1 MPAPQRKAKQ
11 MVSIA
16 NDAIY
21 AKEEDE
27 IPFKPVIVRAPGQTN
42 GDSLERFTEITMF
55 GVAMIAIWTG
65 LLGIAFA
72 ENTGEEKFAYLFGG
86 GFLSAGIALFMVELQ
101 AKKNDFQLMISQNY
115 LLGMA
120 FFFMAVGALW
130 GIRYLAGFFTLS
142 EFEFDGSK
150 FTLLGS
156 IDAETGDF
164 IANANLIYAQT
175 LGAFVMWLSHR
186 KILDRYKGDTSFG
199 WAVASYIPLAL
210 LLVGVGTWIEW
221 AEYEVSYPLGIAIV
235 GLCGLA
241 MYSALMSNKSINF
254 AVVSVVS
261 GIIPIIYEILNENAP
276 EEGKG
281 GALSL
286 LIFIIIIQGYLA
298 GNERLKQT
306 LAEKMS
312 FFMIGV
318 VVVAMLIAS
327 LEDFNLVIGEFK
339 QAEMS
344 NQSAANIL
352 TLPVALWITVLCAYF
367 PATHKNRVPA
377 MPIGLA
383 FSLWTLDGDEAII
396 PWVIALFMISYML
409 FAAEATRKWVANL
422 TISALSFSYL
432 FSDQIG
438 YGVDQVEMDIAI
450 AIGIVVIAETA
461 RRLDKISI
469 WSSVQTVSFIALS
482 STILDSEYWFVTW
495 IFVIYLLGMVYE
507 SMLRARG
514 KDDIERRNAT
524 LALITAL
531 VVSTGLLLTGKLDIP
546 QAYQISA
553 LNGVSLEFV
562 LLGLIVYGLFNTVR
576 DVEVDIGQL
585 MSLLELKAAGAY
597 TYDSETNAWY
607 IKEVDDSDVLTE
619 SSIGSIGRISMAF
632 SLLAITIGISM
643 LNPEVLVGDAFYMVG
658 LYAIPIGIV
667 MWEIKSMD
675 VISSQSRMIGAFMLL
690 IVAAS
695 SIPLMFGLEGQ
706 GVERPDGLFKAG
718 ILYDLIFLSAPIG
731 AFVLINKRGLD
742 REHLNRSADQVML
755 CILLVIGMLD
765 QSGGLLFL
773 AMYGLVTITAI
784 QYRHHGVT
792 LLAPLA
798 TISMYWTYEHGLA
811 HAFLDSFFDNPD
823 DITEI
828 RILWFT
834 RVTGMLVAAHML
846 MPLVW
851 SVRDAQR
858 KEIVDNPF
866 PWFLPMIWFLF
877 AIWAVLPSAS
887 WLPLVA
893 CIFGIANAWVRGDI
907 NLIPLLSV
915 GIIFSFMIG
924 FADGGYFTGD
934 IFGYSMLF
942 SGMVIYVLWL
952 AESNGIMRM
961 NVVDEERLA
970 QLMPY
975 PLDTQLRF
983 LTISTLLLSFDV
995 VNGLGMLAGSGWA
1008 TFEALQKGDKVS
1020 ILFLPLI
1027 DGLTA
1032 ANLIHQFEVGSE
1044 STRQFLIGSIFFV
1057 EGAVMIF
1064 LSSKTDRIY
1073 DSKIF
1078 SWKDDDEFF
1087 NFIEYM
1093 GFSGVVAALT
1103 GVIYAFGQDQTEI
1116 AFFLTAAILTA
1127 LAITGFDETQ
1137 AQVRWRRGLGVFG
1150 SVLTMIMLY
1159 LYLDGSDDVLFRNLT
1174 LVITGL
1180 LALGYGFMYMQRR
1193 SMFDVQD
1200 VVIPQVF
1207 GNTAAPQRPIPE
1219 TDVDDED
1226 DIEEDIEEENE
1237 DIQEHE
1243 VKTEASSIDVESS
1256 TNAEELEIL
1265 ELGKALEEELDEIVK
1280 PMGNATTSNIGY
1292 IETMEGF
1299 DVRLPKESIEQ
1310 ITRTIAMTPHEGFKP
1325 VVRINMLGQIVL
1337 DFEPL

>member
-1 MPAPQRKAKQ
+1 MPAPQRKPKQ

-21 AKEEDE
+21 ANDEDE

-72 ENTGEEKFAYLFGG
+72 EGVGEEKFMILFFGG
-86 GFLSAGIALFMVELQ
+86 LASSAIALFMVELQ
-101 AKKNDFQLMISQNY
+101 AKKNEFQLMISQNY

-120 FFFMAVGALW
+120 FFFMAVGTLW
-130 GIRYLAGFFTLS
+130 GLRFVGGYITLQ
-142 EFEFDGSK
+142 EFEFDGTA
-150 FTLLGS
+150 FTMLGT
-156 IDAETGDF
+156 IDSATGDF
-164 IANANLIYAQT
+164 KANANMIYVQAF
-175 LGAFVMWLSHR
+175 GAFAMWFVHR
-186 KILDRYKGDTSFG
+186 RILDRYKGDTTFG

-221 AEYEVSYPLGIAIV
+221 AEYEVSYPLGISIV
-235 GLCGLA
+235 GLCGLS

-276 EEGKG
+276 PGGEG

-298 GNERLKQT
+298 GNERLKQS

-312 FFMIGV
+312 FFVIGV
-318 VVVAMLIAS
+318 VVVAMLTAS
-327 LEDFNLVIGEFK
+327 LENLNLIIGPFK
-339 QAEMS
+339 PSEMGS
-344 NQSAANIL
+344 QNAATLI

-396 PWVIALFMISYML
+396 PWIIALVMISYML
-409 FAAEATRKWVANL
+409 FAAEATRKWVANF
-422 TISALSFSYL
+422 TMSALSFSYL
-432 FSDQIG
+432 FSDFIG
-438 YGVDQVEMDIAI
+438 YGVDQVEIDIAI
-450 AIGIVVIAETA
+450 AIGIVVVAETA

-482 STILDSEYWFVTW
+482 STILDSAYWFVTW

-507 SMLRARG
+507 SMIRARG
-514 KDDIERRNAT
+514 KDDIERRNST

-531 VVSTGLLLTGKLDIP
+531 AVSTGLLLAGKLEIP
-546 QAYQISA
+546 ESYQFSA

-562 LLGLIVYGLFNTVR
+562 LLGLIVYALFNTVR
-576 DVEVDIGQL
+576 DVEIDLGQL
-585 MSLLELKAAGAY
+585 MSLLEMKATGAY

-607 IKEVDDSDVLTE
+607 IKEVDDEEILSE
-619 SSIGSIGRISMAF
+619 SSIGSIGRISLAF
-632 SLLAITIGISM
+632 SLLATTIGISM
-643 LNPEVLVGDAFYMVG
+643 LDPEVLVGDTFYLVL
-658 LYAIPIGIV
+658 LYMIPIGIL
-667 MWEIKSMD
+667 MWEIRSMD
-675 VISSQSRMIGAFMLL
+675 VISSQSRMIASFMLL
-690 IVAAS
+690 IIAAS
-695 SIPLMFGLEGQ
+695 SIPLMFN
-706 GVERPDGLFKAG
+706 VEHSDGLFKAG
-718 ILYDLIFLSAPIG
+718 IVYDIMFLSAPIS
-731 AFVLINKRGLD
+731 AFALIKKRGLD
-742 REHLNRSADQVML
+742 REHLSRSADQVML
-755 CILLVIGMLD
+755 CVLLVLGMLD

-773 AMYGLVTITAI
+773 SMYGLVSLVAI

-792 LLAPLA
+792 MLAPLA
-798 TISMYWTYEHGLA
+798 TVSMYWTMEHGLA
-811 HAFLDSFFDNPD
+811 HAFLESFFDD
-823 DITEI
+823 ASDITEI

-846 MPLVW
+846 MPIAW
-851 SVRDAQR
+851 SIRDVQN
-858 KEIVDNPF
+858 KESVDNPF

-877 AIWAVLPSAS
+877 AVWAVLPSAS

-893 CIFGIANAWVRGDI
+893 CIFGILNAWVRGDI
-907 NLIPLLSV
+907 NLIPILSV

-942 SGMVIYVLWL
+942 SGVIIYILWL
-952 AESNGIMRM
+952 AEAYGIMGM
-961 NVVDEERLA
+961 NVVDQERLDD
-970 QLMPY
+970 LMPY
-975 PLDTQLRF
+975 SLDTQLRF
-983 LTISTLLLSFDV
+983 LAIVTLLLSFDV
-995 VNGLGMLAGSGWA
+995 ANGLGMLGGSGWA
-1008 TFEALQKGDKVS
+1008 TYEAIQKGDKVS

-1032 ANLIHQFEVGSE
+1032 ANLIHQFEVGTE
-1044 STRQFLIGSIFFV
+1044 SMQSYLIGGIFFL
-1057 EGAVMIF
+1057 EGAVMIY

-1078 SWKDDDEFF
+1078 NWKDDDQFF
-1087 NFIEYM
+1087 SFIEYM
-1093 GFSGVVAALT
+1093 GFSGVVSALT
-1103 GVIYAFGQDQTEI
+1103 GIIYAFGEDQTNL
-1116 AFFLTAAILTA
+1116 AFFLTATILTA

-1137 AQVRWRRGLGVFG
+1137 AEVRWRRGLGVFG
-1150 SVLTMIMLY
+1150 SVVSLFMLF
-1159 LYLDGSDDVLFRNLT
+1159 LRLSEGDDILFTNLT
-1174 LVITGL
+1174 LVIIGL
-1180 LALGYGFMYMQRR
+1180 LALGYGFLYMQRR

-1200 VVIPQVF
+1200 VVIPQIF
-1207 GNTAAPQRPIPE
+1207 GDNPVPQEQTIPE
-1219 TDVDDED
+1219 IEVDED
-1226 DIEEDIEEENE
+1226 DDTEEEND

-1243 VKTEASSIDVESS
+1243 TKTESSSVDDMGS
-1256 TNAEELEIL
+1256 TNAEEMELL
-1265 ELGKALEEELDEIVK
+1265 ELGEALEEELDEIIK
-1280 PMGNATTSNIGY
+1280 PIGNATTNNIGY

-1325 VVRINMLGQIVL
+1325 VVRVNMLGQIVL

>member
-1 MPAPQRKAKQ
+1 MPAPQRRPKQ

-16 NDAIY
+16 NDAIF
-21 AKEEDE
+21 AKEEEE
-27 IPFKPVIVRAPGQTN
+27 IPFKPVIVRAPGHTN

-55 GVAMIAIWTG
+55 GVAMAAIWTG

-72 ENTGEEKFAYLFGG
+72 DGVGEEKFMILFLGG
-86 GFLSAGIALFMVELQ
+86 LGSSAAALFLVELQ
-101 AKKNDFQLMISQNY
+101 AKKNEFQLMISQNY

-120 FFFMAVGALW
+120 FFFMAVGTLW
-130 GIRYLAGFFTLS
+130 GLRFVGGYLTLQ
-142 EFEFDGSK
+142 EFEFDGTA
-150 FTLLGS
+150 FTMLGT
-156 IDAETGDF
+156 IDPATGDF
-164 IANANLIYAQT
+164 KANANMIYVQSF
-175 LGAFVMWLSHR
+175 GAFAMWFVHR
-186 KILDRYKGDTSFG
+186 RILGRYKGDTSFG
-199 WAVASYIPLAL
+199 WAVASYIPLGL

-254 AVVSVVS
+254 AVVSVAS
-261 GIIPIIYEILNENAP
+261 GIIPMIYEILNENAP
-276 EEGKG
+276 TGGEG

-318 VVVAMLIAS
+318 VVIAMLIAS
-327 LEDFNLVIGEFK
+327 LENLNLIIGPFK
-339 QAEMS
+339 PAEMG
-344 NQSAANIL
+344 NQSAENLL

-367 PATHKNRVPA
+367 PATHRNRVPA

-396 PWVIALFMISYML
+396 PWVIALVMISYML
-409 FAAEATRKWVANL
+409 FAAEATRKWVANF

-469 WSSVQTVSFIALS
+469 WNSVQTVTFIALS

-514 KDDIERRNAT
+514 KDDIERRNST

-531 VVSTGLLLTGKLDIP
+531 AVSTGLLLTGKLDIP
-546 QAYQISA
+546 DAYQISA
-553 LNGVSLEFV
+553 LNGVSLELV

-585 MSLLELKAAGAY
+585 MSLLELKAAGTY
-597 TYDSETNAWY
+597 SYDSETNAWY
-607 IKEVDDSDVLTE
+607 IKEVDDADVFAD

-643 LNPEVLVGDAFYMVG
+643 LNPDVLVGDAFYLVG
-658 LYAIPIGIV
+658 LYAIPIGLV

-695 SIPLMFGLEGQ
+695 SIPLMFN
-706 GVERPDGLFKAG
+706 VEHTDGLFKAG
-718 ILYDLIFLSAPIG
+718 IMYDLIFLSAPIG

-742 REHLNRSADQVML
+742 RDHLSRPADQVML
-755 CILLVIGMLD
+755 CVLLVIGMLD

-773 AMYGLVTITAI
+773 SMYGLVTMTAI

-798 TISMYWTYEHGLA
+798 TISMYWTYDHGLA

-846 MPLVW
+846 MPLAW
-851 SVRDAQR
+851 SVRDVQS
-858 KEIVDNPF
+858 EEDVDNPF

-907 NLIPLLSV
+907 NLMPILSV
-915 GIIFSFMIG
+915 GVIFSFMIG
-924 FADGGYFTGD
+924 FSDGGYFTGD

-942 SGMVIYVLWL
+942 SGVIIYVLWL
-952 AESNGIMRM
+952 AEAYGIMRM
-961 NVVDEERLA
+961 NVQDEERLEK
-970 QLMPY
+970 LMPY
-975 PLDTQLRF
+975 SLDTQLRF
-983 LTISTLLLSFDV
+983 LAISTLLLSFDV
-995 VNGLGMLAGSGWA
+995 ANGLGMLAGSGWA
-1008 TFEALQKGDKVS
+1008 TYEAVQKGDKVS

-1044 STRQFLIGSIFFV
+1044 SLRQFLIGGIFFV
-1057 EGAVMIF
+1057 EGAVMIY

-1073 DSKIF
+1073 DSKVF
-1078 SWKDDDEFF
+1078 TWKNDDEFF

-1093 GFSGVVAALT
+1093 GFSGVVSALT
-1103 GVIYAFGQDQTEI
+1103 GIIYAFGEDQTNL

-1137 AQVRWRRGLGVFG
+1137 AEVRWRRGLGVFG
-1150 SVLTMIMLY
+1150 SVFTLFMLY
-1159 LYLDGSDDVLFRNLT
+1159 LRLSDGNDILFTNLT
-1174 LVITGL
+1174 LVIIGL
-1180 LALGYGFMYMQRR
+1180 LAMGYGFMYMQRR

-1207 GNTAAPQRPIPE
+1207 GNTVAPQQPVPE
-1219 TDVDDED
+1219 ASVDDDDVEEHGMEEDVEEESD
-1226 DIEEDIEEENE
+1226 DIQDDEI
-1237 DIQEHE
+1237 
-1243 VKTEASSIDVESS
+1243 KTEATSVEEKGS
-1256 TNAEELEIL
+1256 TDAEELEL
-1265 ELGKALEEELDEIVK
+1265 LKLGKQLEEELNEIVK
-1280 PMGNATTSNIGY
+1280 PIGKATTNNIGY
-1292 IETMEGF
+1292 IETTEGF

-1325 VVRINMLGQIVL
+1325 VVRVNMLGQIVL

>member
-1 MPAPQRKAKQ
+1 MPAPQRKPKQ

-21 AKEEDE
+21 ANDEDE

-72 ENTGEEKFAYLFGG
+72 EGVGEEKFMILFFGG
-86 GFLSAGIALFMVELQ
+86 LASSAIALFMVELQ
-101 AKKNDFQLMISQNY
+101 AKKNEFQLMISQNY

-120 FFFMAVGALW
+120 FFFMAVGTLW
-130 GIRYLAGFFTLS
+130 GLRFVGGYITLQ
-142 EFEFDGSK
+142 EFEFDGTA
-150 FTLLGS
+150 FTMLGT
-156 IDAETGDF
+156 IDSATGDF
-164 IANANLIYAQT
+164 KANANMIYVQAF
-175 LGAFVMWLSHR
+175 GAFAMWFVHR
-186 KILDRYKGDTSFG
+186 RILDRYKGDTTFG

-221 AEYEVSYPLGIAIV
+221 AEYEVSYPLGISIV
-235 GLCGLA
+235 GLCGLS

-276 EEGKG
+276 PGGEG

-298 GNERLKQT
+298 GNERLKQS

-312 FFMIGV
+312 FFVIGV
-318 VVVAMLIAS
+318 VVVAMLTAS
-327 LEDFNLVIGEFK
+327 LENLNLIIGPFK
-339 QAEMS
+339 PSEMGS
-344 NQSAANIL
+344 QNAATLI

-396 PWVIALFMISYML
+396 PWIIALVMISYML
-409 FAAEATRKWVANL
+409 FAAEATRKWVANF
-422 TISALSFSYL
+422 TMSALSFSYL
-432 FSDQIG
+432 FSDFIG
-438 YGVDQVEMDIAI
+438 YGVDQVEIDIAI
-450 AIGIVVIAETA
+450 AIGIVVVAETA

-482 STILDSEYWFVTW
+482 STILDSAYWFVTW

-507 SMLRARG
+507 SMIRARG
-514 KDDIERRNAT
+514 KDDIERRNST

-531 VVSTGLLLTGKLDIP
+531 AVSTGLLLAGKLEIP
-546 QAYQISA
+546 ESYQFSA

-562 LLGLIVYGLFNTVR
+562 LLGLIVYALFNTVR
-576 DVEVDIGQL
+576 DVEIDLGQL
-585 MSLLELKAAGAY
+585 MSLLEMKATGAY

-607 IKEVDDSDVLTE
+607 IKEVDDEEILSE
-619 SSIGSIGRISMAF
+619 SSIGSIGRISLAF
-632 SLLAITIGISM
+632 SLLATTIGISM
-643 LNPEVLVGDAFYMVG
+643 LDPEVLVGDTFYLVL
-658 LYAIPIGIV
+658 LYMIPIGIL
-667 MWEIKSMD
+667 MWEIRSMD
-675 VISSQSRMIGAFMLL
+675 VISSQSRMIASFMLL
-690 IVAAS
+690 IIAAS
-695 SIPLMFGLEGQ
+695 SIPLMFN
-706 GVERPDGLFKAG
+706 VEHSDGLFKAG
-718 ILYDLIFLSAPIG
+718 IVYDIMFLSAPIS
-731 AFVLINKRGLD
+731 AFALIKKRGLD
-742 REHLNRSADQVML
+742 REHLSRSADQVML
-755 CILLVIGMLD
+755 CVLLVLGMLD

-773 AMYGLVTITAI
+773 SMYGLVSLVAI

-792 LLAPLA
+792 MLAPLA
-798 TISMYWTYEHGLA
+798 TVSMYWTMEHGLA
-811 HAFLDSFFDNPD
+811 HAFLESFFDDVN

-846 MPLVW
+846 MPIAW
-851 SVRDAQR
+851 SIRDVQN
-858 KEIVDNPF
+858 KESVDNPF

-877 AIWAVLPSAS
+877 AVWAVLPSAS

-893 CIFGIANAWVRGDI
+893 CIFGILNAWVRGDI
-907 NLIPLLSV
+907 NLIPILSV

-942 SGMVIYVLWL
+942 SGVIIYILWL
-952 AESNGIMRM
+952 AEAYGIMGM
-961 NVVDEERLA
+961 NVVDQERLDD
-970 QLMPY
+970 LMPY
-975 PLDTQLRF
+975 SLDTQLRF
-983 LTISTLLLSFDV
+983 LAIVTLLLSFDV
-995 VNGLGMLAGSGWA
+995 ANGLGMLGGSGWA
-1008 TFEALQKGDKVS
+1008 TYEAIQKGDKVS

-1032 ANLIHQFEVGSE
+1032 ANLIHQFEVGTE
-1044 STRQFLIGSIFFV
+1044 SMQSYLIGGIFFL
-1057 EGAVMIF
+1057 EGAVMIY

-1078 SWKDDDEFF
+1078 NWKDDDQFF
-1087 NFIEYM
+1087 SFIEYM
-1093 GFSGVVAALT
+1093 GFSGVVSALT
-1103 GVIYAFGQDQTEI
+1103 GIIYAFGEDQTNL
-1116 AFFLTAAILTA
+1116 AFFLTATILTA

-1137 AQVRWRRGLGVFG
+1137 AEVRWRRGLGVFG
-1150 SVLTMIMLY
+1150 SVVSLFMLF
-1159 LYLDGSDDVLFRNLT
+1159 LRLSEGDDILFTNLT
-1174 LVITGL
+1174 LVIIGL
-1180 LALGYGFMYMQRR
+1180 LALGYGFLYMQRR

-1200 VVIPQVF
+1200 VVIPQIF
-1207 GNTAAPQRPIPE
+1207 GDNPVPQEQTIPE
-1219 TDVDDED
+1219 IEVDED
-1226 DIEEDIEEENE
+1226 DDTEEEND

-1243 VKTEASSIDVESS
+1243 TKTESSSVDDMGS
-1256 TNAEELEIL
+1256 TNAEEMELL
-1265 ELGKALEEELDEIVK
+1265 ELGEALEEELDEIIK
-1280 PMGNATTSNIGY
+1280 PIGNATTNNIGY

-1325 VVRINMLGQIVL
+1325 VVRVNMLGQIVL

>member
-1 MPAPQRKAKQ
+1 MPAPQRKPKQ

-21 AKEEDE
+21 ANDEDE

-72 ENTGEEKFAYLFGG
+72 EGVGEEKFMILFFGG
-86 GFLSAGIALFMVELQ
+86 LASSAIALFMVELQ
-101 AKKNDFQLMISQNY
+101 AKKNEFQLMISQNY

-120 FFFMAVGALW
+120 FFFMAVGTLW
-130 GIRYLAGFFTLS
+130 GLRFVGGYITLQ
-142 EFEFDGSK
+142 EFEFDGTA
-150 FTLLGS
+150 FTMLGT
-156 IDAETGDF
+156 IDSATGDF
-164 IANANLIYAQT
+164 KANANMIYVQAF
-175 LGAFVMWLSHR
+175 GAFAMWFVHR
-186 KILDRYKGDTSFG
+186 RILDRYKGDTTFG

-221 AEYEVSYPLGIAIV
+221 AEYEVSYPLGISIV
-235 GLCGLA
+235 GLCGLS

-276 EEGKG
+276 PGGEG

-298 GNERLKQT
+298 GNERLKQS

-312 FFMIGV
+312 FFVIGV
-318 VVVAMLIAS
+318 VVVAMLTAS
-327 LEDFNLVIGEFK
+327 LENLNLIIGPFK
-339 QAEMS
+339 PSEMGS
-344 NQSAANIL
+344 QNAATLI

-396 PWVIALFMISYML
+396 PWIIALVMISYML
-409 FAAEATRKWVANL
+409 FAAEATRKWVANF
-422 TISALSFSYL
+422 TMSALSFSYL
-432 FSDQIG
+432 FSDFIG
-438 YGVDQVEMDIAI
+438 YGVDQVEIDIAI
-450 AIGIVVIAETA
+450 AIGIVVVAETA

-482 STILDSEYWFVTW
+482 STILDSAYWFVTW

-507 SMLRARG
+507 SMIRARG
-514 KDDIERRNAT
+514 KDDIERRNST

-531 VVSTGLLLTGKLDIP
+531 AVSTGLLLAGKLEIP
-546 QAYQISA
+546 ESYQFSA

-562 LLGLIVYGLFNTVR
+562 LLGLIVYALFNTVR
-576 DVEVDIGQL
+576 DVEIDLGQL
-585 MSLLELKAAGAY
+585 MSLLEMKATGAY

-607 IKEVDDSDVLTE
+607 IKEVDDEEILSE
-619 SSIGSIGRISMAF
+619 SSIGSIGRISLAF
-632 SLLAITIGISM
+632 SLLATTIGISM
-643 LNPEVLVGDAFYMVG
+643 LDPEVLVGDTFYLVL
-658 LYAIPIGIV
+658 LYMIPIGIL
-667 MWEIKSMD
+667 MWEIRSMD
-675 VISSQSRMIGAFMLL
+675 VISSQSRMIASFMLL
-690 IVAAS
+690 IIAAS
-695 SIPLMFGLEGQ
+695 SIPLMFN
-706 GVERPDGLFKAG
+706 VEHSDGLFKAG
-718 ILYDLIFLSAPIG
+718 IVYDIMFLSAPIS
-731 AFVLINKRGLD
+731 AFALIKKRGLD
-742 REHLNRSADQVML
+742 REHLSRSADQVML
-755 CILLVIGMLD
+755 CVLLVLGMLD

-773 AMYGLVTITAI
+773 SMYGLVSLVAI

-792 LLAPLA
+792 MLAPLA
-798 TISMYWTYEHGLA
+798 TVSMYWTMEHGLA
-811 HAFLDSFFDNPD
+811 HAFLESFFDDVN

-846 MPLVW
+846 MPIAW
-851 SVRDAQR
+851 SIRDVQN
-858 KEIVDNPF
+858 KESVDNPF

-877 AIWAVLPSAS
+877 AVWAVLPSAS

-893 CIFGIANAWVRGDI
+893 CIFGILNAWVRGDI
-907 NLIPLLSV
+907 NLIPILSV

-942 SGMVIYVLWL
+942 SGVIIYILWL
-952 AESNGIMRM
+952 AEAYGIMGM
-961 NVVDEERLA
+961 NVVDQERLDD
-970 QLMPY
+970 LMPY
-975 PLDTQLRF
+975 SLDTQLRF
-983 LTISTLLLSFDV
+983 LAIVTLLLSFDV
-995 VNGLGMLAGSGWA
+995 ANGLGMLGGSGWA
-1008 TFEALQKGDKVS
+1008 TYEAIQKGDKVS

-1032 ANLIHQFEVGSE
+1032 ANLIHQFEVGTE
-1044 STRQFLIGSIFFV
+1044 SMQSYLIGGIFFL
-1057 EGAVMIF
+1057 EGAVMIY

-1078 SWKDDDEFF
+1078 NWKDDDQFF
-1087 NFIEYM
+1087 SFIEYM
-1093 GFSGVVAALT
+1093 GFSGVVSALT
-1103 GVIYAFGQDQTEI
+1103 GIIYAFGEDQTNL
-1116 AFFLTAAILTA
+1116 AFFLTATILTA

-1137 AQVRWRRGLGVFG
+1137 AEVRWRRGLGVFG
-1150 SVLTMIMLY
+1150 SVVSLFMLF
-1159 LYLDGSDDVLFRNLT
+1159 LRLSEGDDILFTNLT
-1174 LVITGL
+1174 LVIIGL
-1180 LALGYGFMYMQRR
+1180 LALGYGFLYMQRR

-1200 VVIPQVF
+1200 VVIPQIF
-1207 GNTAAPQRPIPE
+1207 GDNPVPQEQTIPE
-1219 TDVDDED
+1219 IEVDED
-1226 DIEEDIEEENE
+1226 DDTEEEND

-1243 VKTEASSIDVESS
+1243 TKTESSSVDDMGS
-1256 TNAEELEIL
+1256 TNAEEMELL
-1265 ELGKALEEELDEIVK
+1265 ELGEALEEELDEIIK
-1280 PMGNATTSNIGY
+1280 PIGNATTNNIGY
-1292 IETMEGF
+1292 IKTMEGF

-1325 VVRINMLGQIVL
+1325 VVRVNMLGQIVL

>member
-1 MPAPQRKAKQ
+1 MPAPQRKPKQ

-21 AKEEDE
+21 ANDEDE

-72 ENTGEEKFAYLFGG
+72 EGVGEEKFMILFFGG
-86 GFLSAGIALFMVELQ
+86 LASSAIALFMVELQ
-101 AKKNDFQLMISQNY
+101 AKKNEFQLMISQNY

-120 FFFMAVGALW
+120 FFFMAVGTLW
-130 GIRYLAGFFTLS
+130 GLRFVGGYITLQ
-142 EFEFDGSK
+142 EFEFDGTA
-150 FTLLGS
+150 FTMLGT
-156 IDAETGDF
+156 IDSATGDF
-164 IANANLIYAQT
+164 KANANMIYVQAF
-175 LGAFVMWLSHR
+175 GAFAMWFVHR
-186 KILDRYKGDTSFG
+186 RILDRYKGDTTFG

-210 LLVGVGTWIEW
+210 VLVGVGTWIEW
-221 AEYEVSYPLGIAIV
+221 AEYEVSYPLGISIV
-235 GLCGLA
+235 GLCGLS

-276 EEGKG
+276 PGGEG

-298 GNERLKQT
+298 GNERLKQS

-312 FFMIGV
+312 FFVIGV
-318 VVVAMLIAS
+318 VVVAMLTAS
-327 LEDFNLVIGEFK
+327 LENLNLIIGPFK
-339 QAEMS
+339 PSEMGS
-344 NQSAANIL
+344 QNAATLI

-396 PWVIALFMISYML
+396 PWIIALVMISYML
-409 FAAEATRKWVANL
+409 FAAEATRKWVANF
-422 TISALSFSYL
+422 TMSALSFSYL
-432 FSDQIG
+432 FSDFIG
-438 YGVDQVEMDIAI
+438 YGVDQVEIDIAI
-450 AIGIVVIAETA
+450 AIGIVVVAETA

-482 STILDSEYWFVTW
+482 STILDSAYWFVTW

-507 SMLRARG
+507 SMIRARG
-514 KDDIERRNAT
+514 KDDIERRNST

-531 VVSTGLLLTGKLDIP
+531 AVSTGLLLAGKLEIP
-546 QAYQISA
+546 ESYQFSA

-562 LLGLIVYGLFNTVR
+562 LLGLIVYALFNTVR
-576 DVEVDIGQL
+576 DVEIDLGQL
-585 MSLLELKAAGAY
+585 MSLLEMKATGAY

-607 IKEVDDSDVLTE
+607 IKEVDDEEILSE
-619 SSIGSIGRISMAF
+619 SSIGSIGRISLAF
-632 SLLAITIGISM
+632 SLLATTIGISM
-643 LNPEVLVGDAFYMVG
+643 LDPEVLVGDTFYLVL
-658 LYAIPIGIV
+658 LYMIPIGIL
-667 MWEIKSMD
+667 MWEIRSMD
-675 VISSQSRMIGAFMLL
+675 VISSQSRMIASFMLL
-690 IVAAS
+690 IIAAS
-695 SIPLMFGLEGQ
+695 SIPLMFN
-706 GVERPDGLFKAG
+706 VEHSDGLFKAG
-718 ILYDLIFLSAPIG
+718 IVYDIMFLSAPIS
-731 AFVLINKRGLD
+731 AFALIKKRGLD
-742 REHLNRSADQVML
+742 REHLSRSADQVML
-755 CILLVIGMLD
+755 CVLLVLGMLD

-773 AMYGLVTITAI
+773 SMYGLVSLVAI

-792 LLAPLA
+792 MLAPLA
-798 TISMYWTYEHGLA
+798 TVSMYWTMEHGLA
-811 HAFLDSFFDNPD
+811 HAFLESFFDDVN

-846 MPLVW
+846 MPIAW
-851 SVRDAQR
+851 SIRDVQN
-858 KEIVDNPF
+858 KESVDNPF

-877 AIWAVLPSAS
+877 AVWAVLPSAS

-893 CIFGIANAWVRGDI
+893 CIFGILNAWVRGDI
-907 NLIPLLSV
+907 NLIPILSV

-942 SGMVIYVLWL
+942 SGVIIYILWL
-952 AESNGIMRM
+952 AEAYGIMGM
-961 NVVDEERLA
+961 NVVDQERLDD
-970 QLMPY
+970 LMPY
-975 PLDTQLRF
+975 SLDTQLRF
-983 LTISTLLLSFDV
+983 LAIVTLLLSFDV
-995 VNGLGMLAGSGWA
+995 ANGLGMLGGSGWA
-1008 TFEALQKGDKVS
+1008 TYEAIQKGDKVS

-1032 ANLIHQFEVGSE
+1032 ANLIHQFEVGTE
-1044 STRQFLIGSIFFV
+1044 SMQSYLIGGIFFL
-1057 EGAVMIF
+1057 EGAVMIY

-1078 SWKDDDEFF
+1078 NWKDDDQFF
-1087 NFIEYM
+1087 SFIEYM
-1093 GFSGVVAALT
+1093 GFSGVVSALT
-1103 GVIYAFGQDQTEI
+1103 GIIYAFGEDQTNL
-1116 AFFLTAAILTA
+1116 AFFLTATILTA

-1137 AQVRWRRGLGVFG
+1137 AEVRWRRGLGVFG
-1150 SVLTMIMLY
+1150 SVVSLFMLF
-1159 LYLDGSDDVLFRNLT
+1159 LRLSGGDDILFTNLT
-1174 LVITGL
+1174 LVIIGL
-1180 LALGYGFMYMQRR
+1180 LALGYGFLYMQRR

-1200 VVIPQVF
+1200 VVIPQIF
-1207 GNTAAPQRPIPE
+1207 GDNPVPQEQTIPE
-1219 TDVDDED
+1219 IEVDED
-1226 DIEEDIEEENE
+1226 DDTEEEND

-1243 VKTEASSIDVESS
+1243 TKTESSSVDDMGS
-1256 TNAEELEIL
+1256 TNGEEIELL
-1265 ELGKALEEELDEIVK
+1265 ELGEALEEELDEIIK
-1280 PMGNATTSNIGY
+1280 PIGNATTNNIGY
-1292 IETMEGF
+1292 IQTMEGF

-1325 VVRINMLGQIVL
+1325 VVRVNMLGQIVL

>member
-1 MPAPQRKAKQ
+1 MPAPQRKPKQ

-21 AKEEDE
+21 ANDEDE

-72 ENTGEEKFAYLFGG
+72 EGVGEEKFMILFFGG
-86 GFLSAGIALFMVELQ
+86 LASSAIALFMVELQ
-101 AKKNDFQLMISQNY
+101 AKKNEFQLMISQNY

-120 FFFMAVGALW
+120 FFFMAVGTLW
-130 GIRYLAGFFTLS
+130 GLRFVGGYITLQ
-142 EFEFDGSK
+142 EFEFDGTA
-150 FTLLGS
+150 FTMLGT
-156 IDAETGDF
+156 IDSATGDF
-164 IANANLIYAQT
+164 KANANMIYVQAF
-175 LGAFVMWLSHR
+175 GAFAMWFVHR
-186 KILDRYKGDTSFG
+186 RILDRYKGDTTFG

-221 AEYEVSYPLGIAIV
+221 AEYEVSYPLGISIV
-235 GLCGLA
+235 GLCGLS

-276 EEGKG
+276 PGGEG

-298 GNERLKQT
+298 GNERLKQS

-312 FFMIGV
+312 FFVIGV
-318 VVVAMLIAS
+318 VVVAMLTAS
-327 LEDFNLVIGEFK
+327 LENLNLIIGPFK
-339 QAEMS
+339 PSEMGS
-344 NQSAANIL
+344 QNAATLI

-396 PWVIALFMISYML
+396 PWIIALVMISYML
-409 FAAEATRKWVANL
+409 FAAEATRKWVANF
-422 TISALSFSYL
+422 TMSALSFSYL
-432 FSDQIG
+432 FSDFIG
-438 YGVDQVEMDIAI
+438 YGVDQVEIDIAI
-450 AIGIVVIAETA
+450 AIGIVVVAETA

-482 STILDSEYWFVTW
+482 STILDSAYWFVTW

-507 SMLRARG
+507 SMIRARG
-514 KDDIERRNAT
+514 KDDIERRNST

-531 VVSTGLLLTGKLDIP
+531 AVSTGLLLAGKLEIP
-546 QAYQISA
+546 ESYQFSA

-562 LLGLIVYGLFNTVR
+562 LLGLIVYALFNTVR
-576 DVEVDIGQL
+576 DVEIDLGQL
-585 MSLLELKAAGAY
+585 MSLLEMKATGAY

-607 IKEVDDSDVLTE
+607 IKEVDDEEILSE
-619 SSIGSIGRISMAF
+619 SSIGSIGRISLAF
-632 SLLAITIGISM
+632 SLLATTIGISM
-643 LNPEVLVGDAFYMVG
+643 LDPEVLVGDTFYLVL
-658 LYAIPIGIV
+658 LYMIPIGIL
-667 MWEIKSMD
+667 MWEIRSMD
-675 VISSQSRMIGAFMLL
+675 VISSQSRMIASFMLL
-690 IVAAS
+690 IIAAS
-695 SIPLMFGLEGQ
+695 SIPLMFN
-706 GVERPDGLFKAG
+706 VEHSDGLFKAG
-718 ILYDLIFLSAPIG
+718 IVYDIMFLSAPIS
-731 AFVLINKRGLD
+731 AFALIKKRGLD
-742 REHLNRSADQVML
+742 REHLSRSADQVML
-755 CILLVIGMLD
+755 CVLLVLGMLD

-773 AMYGLVTITAI
+773 SMYGLVSLVAI

-792 LLAPLA
+792 MLAPLA
-798 TISMYWTYEHGLA
+798 TVSMYWTMEHGLA
-811 HAFLDSFFDNPD
+811 HAFLESFFDDVN

-846 MPLVW
+846 MPIAW
-851 SVRDAQR
+851 SIRDVQN
-858 KEIVDNPF
+858 KESVDNPF

-877 AIWAVLPSAS
+877 AVWAVLPSAS

-893 CIFGIANAWVRGDI
+893 CIFGILNAWVRGDI
-907 NLIPLLSV
+907 NLIPILSV

-942 SGMVIYVLWL
+942 SGVIIYILWL
-952 AESNGIMRM
+952 AEAYGIMGM
-961 NVVDEERLA
+961 NVVDQERLDD
-970 QLMPY
+970 LMPY
-975 PLDTQLRF
+975 SLDTQLRF
-983 LTISTLLLSFDV
+983 LAIVTLLLSFDV
-995 VNGLGMLAGSGWA
+995 ANGLGMLGGSGWA
-1008 TFEALQKGDKVS
+1008 TYEAIQKGDKVS

-1032 ANLIHQFEVGSE
+1032 ANLIHQFEVGTE
-1044 STRQFLIGSIFFV
+1044 SMQSYLIGGIFFL
-1057 EGAVMIF
+1057 EGAVMIY

-1078 SWKDDDEFF
+1078 NWKDDDQFF
-1087 NFIEYM
+1087 SFIEYM
-1093 GFSGVVAALT
+1093 GFSGVVSALT
-1103 GVIYAFGQDQTEI
+1103 GIIYAFGEDQTNL
-1116 AFFLTAAILTA
+1116 AFFLTATILTA

-1137 AQVRWRRGLGVFG
+1137 AEVRWRRGLGVFG
-1150 SVLTMIMLY
+1150 SVVSLFMLF
-1159 LYLDGSDDVLFRNLT
+1159 LRLSEGDDILFTNLT
-1174 LVITGL
+1174 LVIIGL
-1180 LALGYGFMYMQRR
+1180 LALGYGFLYMQRR

-1200 VVIPQVF
+1200 VVIPQIF
-1207 GNTAAPQRPIPE
+1207 GDNPVPQEQTIPE
-1219 TDVDDED
+1219 IEVDED
-1226 DIEEDIEEENE
+1226 DDTEEEND

-1243 VKTEASSIDVESS
+1243 TKTESSSVADEGS
-1256 TNAEELEIL
+1256 TNAEEMEQL
-1265 ELGKALEEELDEIVK
+1265 ELGEGLEEELDESIK
-1280 PMGNATTSNIGY
+1280 PIGDAKSNNIGY
-1292 IETMEGF
+1292 IKTMEGF

-1325 VVRINMLGQIVL
+1325 VVRVNMLGQIVL